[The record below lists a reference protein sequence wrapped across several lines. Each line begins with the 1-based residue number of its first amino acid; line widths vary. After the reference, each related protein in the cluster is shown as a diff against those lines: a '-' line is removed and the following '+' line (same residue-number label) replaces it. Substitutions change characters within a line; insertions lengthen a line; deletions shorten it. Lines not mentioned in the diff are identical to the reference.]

1 MEEAFPE
8 GFQERVGGRGVVHG
22 GWVPQ
27 RTILRHPSV
36 GCFVS
41 HAEHGSMWESL
52 TTNPQIVLL
61 PECTN
66 HIVGKIRV
74 SFSPN

>member
-22 GWVPQ
+22 GWVP
-27 RTILRHPSV
+27 SV

-52 TTNPQIVLL
+52 TTDPQIVLL
-61 PECTN
+61 PECTD